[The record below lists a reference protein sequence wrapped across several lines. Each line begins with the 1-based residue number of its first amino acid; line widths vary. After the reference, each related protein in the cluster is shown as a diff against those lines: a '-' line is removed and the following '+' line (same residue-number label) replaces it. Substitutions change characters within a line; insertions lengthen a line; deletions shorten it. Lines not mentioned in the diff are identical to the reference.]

1 MFERTFGLTAHG
13 TTVRR
18 EVVAGFTT
26 FLTMAYIVVVNPV
39 ILGQAGMDRGA
50 VFVATCLAAGLTTL
64 LMGFWAKLPVALAP
78 GMGLNAFLA
87 FTVIPALNYDW
98 RLALGCVFLSGL
110 LFVLVS
116 ITPAREWLIN
126 ALPRSLKLSIAAGIG
141 FFLALIGLASAGIV
155 RSNGSMSLLTSGSL
169 ADAPQLLA
177 ALGFIVIFALAAK
190 RVIGAVMIGI
200 IVITIA
206 GFALG
211 QQPAP
216 LGIASLPPSL
226 VPTFFQLHFSAAGA
240 TEGAI
245 VSTVLVFLLV
255 VMLDT
260 SGTLT
265 AVAYQGKLLTED
277 GKLPNARRALTTDAI
292 GSMLGAALGTSPV
305 TAYIESSA
313 GIQAGGRSGLT
324 AVVVGV
330 LFLVAL
336 FFSPI
341 ASAVPPFATAPALI
355 FVAVLM
361 VGGLK
366 EIAWDDLTE
375 AAPALLTALA
385 IPFTYSIASGIG
397 IGFIAYV
404 AIKAVT
410 WRWRDLNAAVVII
423 ALAFVGKIV
432 LDAHTFPGVP

>member
-1 MFERTFGLTAHG
+1 MFERYFQLSIHG

-18 EVVAGFTT
+18 EVIAGITT
-26 FLTMAYIVVVNPV
+26 FLTMAYIVVVNPAV
-39 ILGQAGMDRGA
+39 LSNGGLDRDA
-50 VFVATCLAAGLTTL
+50 VFVATCLASALTTI
-64 LMGFWAKLPVALAP
+64 LMGLWARLPVALAP

-98 RLALGCVFLSGL
+98 RLALGCVFLAGL
-110 LFVLVS
+110 LFVVIS
-116 ITPAREWLIN
+116 ITPVREWLIN

-141 FFLALIGLASAGIV
+141 FFLALIGLNAAGVVIT
-155 RSNGSMSLLTSGSL
+155 NGSNSLLTAGSL
-169 ADAPQLLA
+169 SDPRVLLA
-177 ALGFIVIFALAAK
+177 GLGFVVIFALAAR
-190 RVIGAVMIGI
+190 RVIGAVMVGMIL
-200 IVITIA
+200 VTLLA
-206 GFALG
+206 FATGL
-211 QQPAP
+211 QPVPDGVA
-216 LGIASLPPSL
+216 ALPPSMM
-226 VPTFFQLHFSAAGA
+226 PTLFQLHFDPGSA
-240 TEGAI
+240 EGAM

-265 AVAYQGKLLTED
+265 AVAYQGNLLDKD
-277 GKLPNARRALTTDAI
+277 GKLPNARRALTTDAV
-292 GSMLGAALGTSPV
+292 GSMLGAVCGTSPV

-330 LFLVAL
+330 LFLLAL

-341 ASAVPPFATAPALI
+341 ATAVPPYATAPALI

-397 IGFIAYV
+397 IGFISYV
-404 AIKAVT
+404 AIKAVA
-410 WRWRDLNAAVVII
+410 WRWKDLNAAVVVI
-423 ALAFVGKIV
+423 ALAFVAKIII
-432 LDAHTFPGVP
+432 DAQQFGGIGG

>member
-1 MFERTFGLTAHG
+1 MFERYFALSAHG

-18 EVVAGFTT
+18 EVVAGITT
-26 FLTMAYIVVVNPV
+26 FLTMAYIVVVNPH
-39 ILGQAGMDRGA
+39 ILVNGGMDRDA
-50 VFVATCLAAGLTTL
+50 VFVATCLASALTTL

-87 FTVIPALNYDW
+87 FTVIPALGYDW

-116 ITPAREWLIN
+116 VTPAREWLIN
-126 ALPRSLKLSIAAGIG
+126 ALPRSLKLAIAAGIG
-141 FFLALIGLASAGIV
+141 FFLALVGLSEAGIV
-155 RSNGSMSLLTSGSL
+155 VSNGSNSLLTAGSL
-169 ADAPQLLA
+169 SSPQVLLA
-177 ALGFIVIFALAAK
+177 ALGFIVIFALAAR

-200 IVITIA
+200 LLITVLAIAFGVGAAPDSIA
-206 GFALG
+206 G
-211 QQPAP
+211 
-216 LGIASLPPSL
+216 LPPSMA
-226 VPTFFQLHFSAAGA
+226 PTFFQLHFDPGNT
-240 TEGAI
+240 TEGVVA
-245 VSTVLVFLLV
+245 STVLVFLLV

-277 GKLPNARRALTTDAI
+277 GKLPNARRALTTDAV
-292 GSMLGAALGTSPV
+292 GSMLGAVLGTSPV

-313 GIQAGGRSGLT
+313 GIQAGGRTGLT

-330 LFLVAL
+330 LFLLTL
-336 FFSPI
+336 FFAPV
-341 ASAVPPFATAPALI
+341 ATAVPAYATAPALI

-366 EIAWDDLTE
+366 EINWDDLTE

-410 WRWRDLNAAVVII
+410 GRWKDLNAAVVVI
-423 ALAFVGKIV
+423 ALAFVAKIIM
-432 LDAHTFPGVP
+432 DAQSFGSGG